1 MQFYGEV
8 CGRHVLLG
16 TAVQAAD
23 KLHLRQT
30 ETWGK
35 CCSALV
41 CLEGQT
47 PQPDFLAVS
56 ITQQ

>member
-8 CGRHVLLG
+8 CGHHVLLG

-30 ETWGK
+30 EPSG
-35 CCSALV
+35 SAALHWFV
-41 CLEGQT
+41 WKGSGHPNLT
-47 PQPDFLAVS
+47 S
-56 ITQQ
+56 

>member
-8 CGRHVLLG
+8 CGHHVLLG

-30 ETWGK
+30 EPSGE
-35 CCSALV
+35 ALHGV
-41 CLEGQT
+41 SLPGRTQGT
-47 PQPDFLAVS
+47 P
-56 ITQQ
+56 T